1 MENLTEIPT
10 STNQQRAYKVTKS
23 NSTTNDNAASIPPE
37 FHAII
42 KKARRRSDLVFL
54 TVKETA
60 TKCSKGVSTVYL
72 EVKNGDFVKPVN
84 SSARSI
90 RFVNNEV
97 DAMLEARIL
106 MARTGQAID
115 LKLFVQLLSAP
126 YFEGQS

>member
-1 MENLTEIPT
+1 M
-10 STNQQRAYKVTKS
+10 
-23 NSTTNDNAASIPPE
+23 
-37 FHAII
+37 
-42 KKARRRSDLVFL
+42 
-54 TVKETA
+54 KETA